1 MNYTVTGPNRHGIE
15 VFGPS
20 LGSYDLAHG
29 IAPTGSS
36 DSHWGRFYG
45 ATDGLEDR
53 VPWENVEKKDV
64 SL

>member
-1 MNYTVTGPNRHGIE
+1 ME
-15 VFGPS
+15 VVGPS

-45 ATDGLEDR
+45 ATDGLEER
-53 VPWENVEKKDV
+53 VPGGKYGKMARKSIFHDF